1 LRRQGSRCEV
11 ELSGLL
17 LSRLMV
23 EGGLVHLWFKVEEGP
38 CHSRVG
44 EERALCRL
52 MVEVL
57 LAIAPLGSVN
67 LPNPLVI
74 V

>member
-1 LRRQGSRCEV
+1 
-11 ELSGLL
+11 
-17 LSRLMV
+17 MV
-23 EGGLVHLWFKVEEGP
+23 EGGLAHLWFKVEGGS

-44 EERALCRL
+44 EERAMCRL

-57 LAIAPLGSVN
+57 LATAPLGSVN